1 MVKLVSTR
9 DLKSLGHEVR
19 TSSSL
24 VPGTFYHKNLV
35 VLIIIDTFVSVSVMI
50 DPIDHPID
58 LCYGI
63 NACNMKENVGYPKRR
78 RPTTGSSPVP
88 TKRTLRVVSL
98 EAPTR
103 L

>member
-1 MVKLVSTR
+1 MDS
-9 DLKSLGHEVR
+9 DVR

-58 LCYGI
+58 LY
-63 NACNMKENVGYPKRR
+63 VGYPEN
-78 RPTTGSSPVP
+78 TCQNS
-88 TKRTLRVVSL
+88 
-98 EAPTR
+98 
-103 L
+103 